1 MPNFKKSDG
10 FSLGG
15 NPFTMNKGSKEI
27 NTEGSFR
34 QESTDKM
41 GSYGSP
47 LFAIQARNAMKAN
60 LAYHDGTPFNAI
72 AGRDPSSAGAA
83 YDDSSVRDMGKTV
96 DDAMS
101 EGKEVAGALGL
112 GGEEETPTDESAS
125 ALSNPE
131 IEEAKKSVIGDVKEQ
146 KIVDA
151 DDVEV
156 AEIEEDIE
164 L

>member
-47 LFAIQARNAMKAN
+47 LFAI
-60 LAYHDGTPFNAI
+60 

-83 YDDSSVRDMGKTV
+83 YDDSSVTDI
-96 DDAMS
+96 
-101 EGKEVAGALGL
+101 
-112 GGEEETPTDESAS
+112 GEA
-125 ALSNPE
+125 
-131 IEEAKKSVIGDVKEQ
+131 
-146 KIVDA
+146 VDA
-151 DDVEV
+151 GMAEGQEV
-156 AEIEEDIE
+156 REQVSPQQEANDTISDQTETTPSKGNAEGSLGTTQLSDANPTGGGMMDENKLKDTLSGIASQFKIGR
-164 L
+164 

>member
-47 LFAIQARNAMKAN
+47 LFAI
-60 LAYHDGTPFNAI
+60 
-72 AGRDPSSAGAA
+72 AGRDAKSAGAA
-83 YDDSSVRDMGKTV
+83 YDDSSVTDI
-96 DDAMS
+96 
-101 EGKEVAGALGL
+101 
-112 GGEEETPTDESAS
+112 GEA
-125 ALSNPE
+125 
-131 IEEAKKSVIGDVKEQ
+131 
-146 KIVDA
+146 VDA
-151 DDVEV
+151 GMAEGQEVREQVSPQQEANDTISDQTKTTPSKGNAELQAAKEKDTNLGAVESDSDYDN
-156 AEIEEDIE
+156 EMRRKMGYN
-164 L
+164 

>member
-15 NPFTMNKGSKEI
+15 NPFTMKKGSKEI

-47 LFAIQARNAMKAN
+47 LF
-60 LAYHDGTPFNAI
+60 AI

-112 GGEEETPTDESAS
+112 GGEEETPSEESAS
-125 ALSNPE
+125 ALGNE
-131 IEEAKKSVIGDVKEQ
+131 ELQEAKKSVIGDVKEQ

>member
-15 NPFTMNKGSKEI
+15 NPFTMKKGSKEI
-27 NTEGSFR
+27 TTDGSFR
-34 QESTDKM
+34 KEATDKM
-41 GSYGSP
+41 GGYGSP
-47 LFAIQARNAMKAN
+47 LFAI
-60 LAYHDGTPFNAI
+60 
-72 AGRDPSSAGAA
+72 AGREGRGAGAA
-83 YDDSSVRDMGKTV
+83 YEDTTTDMAA
-96 DDAMS
+96 DIDAAMS

-112 GGEEETPTDESAS
+112 GGEEENPSEESAS
-125 ALSNPE
+125 ALGNE
-131 IEEAKKSVIGDVKEQ
+131 ELQEAKKSVIGDVKEQ

-151 DDVEV
+151 GDVEV